1 MNKQQLVEA
10 MMKKTGTTK
19 KAAEDAVNAFISTI
33 EDALKQG
40 DKVSLVGFG
49 VFGTKERAA
58 RSGVNPR
65 TGAKIKIPA
74 KMVPYFKPGKKFK
87 ELINGK

>member
-19 KAAEDAVNAFISTI
+19 KAAEDAVNAFISTV

-40 DKVSLVGFG
+40 DRVALVGFG

-58 RSGVNPR
+58 RSGVNPK